1 MSKRAGTFVSLDEL
15 IDEVG
20 ADAARFHLLLFSN
33 DRPMNFDIA
42 EVARQTL
49 ENPVYYVQYGHAR
62 IASILGKASEEG
74 IELRPIEEADLTL
87 LASEPEQDLMR
98 ALADVPGT
106 IAIAAEH
113 RAPHRLTHT
122 AQDLAATFH
131 RFYTECRVV
140 SDDDPLTQARLWLS
154 SATKQVLGT
163 LLELVGVS
171 APERMDRLD
180 DAEGSD
186 RGAADDG

>member
-1 MSKRAGTFVSLDEL
+1 
-15 IDEVG
+15 
-20 ADAARFHLLLFSN
+20 
-33 DRPMNFDIA
+33 
-42 EVARQTL
+42 
-49 ENPVYYVQYGHAR
+49 
-62 IASILGKASEEG
+62 
-74 IELRPIEEADLTL
+74 
-87 LASEPEQDLMR
+87 MR

-113 RAPHRLTHT
+113 RAPHRLTHA

-131 RFYTECRVV
+131 RFYTVCRVV

-163 LLELVGVS
+163 LLDLVGVS

-186 RGAADDG
+186 RDAADDG

>member
-1 MSKRAGTFVSLDEL
+1 
-15 IDEVG
+15 
-20 ADAARFHLLLFSN
+20 
-33 DRPMNFDIA
+33 MNFDIA

-62 IASILGKASEEG
+62 IASILRRATDEG

-87 LASEPEQDLMR
+87 LSSEPEQDLMR

-106 IAIAAEH
+106 IETAAEH
-113 RAPHRLTHT
+113 RAPHRLTHA

-140 SDDDPLTQARLWLS
+140 SDDDQLTQARLWLS

-163 LLELVGVS
+163 LLDLVGVS